1 MRYIFLA
8 LLLLNVVAFGYYSY
22 LHKPS
27 VSQSVVQTQAT
38 LTNPV
43 TATNVSSELPPM
55 IGTKK

>member
-1 MRYIFLA
+1 MRYVFLA
-8 LLLLNVVAFGYYSY
+8 LLALNILAFGYYSF

-27 VSQSVVQTQAT
+27 ASDSVVTAQAG

-43 TATNVSSELPPM
+43 AVTNVSSELPPM